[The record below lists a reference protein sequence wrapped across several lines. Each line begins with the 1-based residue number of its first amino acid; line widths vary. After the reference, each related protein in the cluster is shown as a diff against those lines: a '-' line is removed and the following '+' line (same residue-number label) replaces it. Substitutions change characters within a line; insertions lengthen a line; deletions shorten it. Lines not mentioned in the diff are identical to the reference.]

1 MRAAAALGLI
11 VAACSLAGSAKAA
24 APTADAR
31 AWLVENTVTGEVLD
45 SHDARE
51 RVPIASITKLM
62 TVIVALQHLRLSQV
76 VSVDPRAAAVGQ
88 ESIYLEAGQQ
98 ITVHDLVKA
107 SLIQSANDA
116 ADALALATAPSFPAF
131 AELMNAE
138 AQKLGL
144 TDSHFVRPD
153 GLDAPGEYSSARDVT
168 RLAQDAMKIPTVR
181 ETVDERTDTIEDGTL
196 VLHTWNDL
204 LGVFPGVFGVKTGHT
219 SAAGWGQVAAVR
231 GDGTTIYATILG
243 SPSEAQ
249 RDADLE
255 TLLAYGL
262 AQYRQVDAVATG
274 RDYADVVLP
283 YGRAPLDLVAPSRL
297 VVVVR
302 VGGSLTERVIAP
314 RVASLPV
321 RKGQVVGHVQVW
333 SRGRLVGERSL
344 VASRSVAKPGLAAR
358 IGWYAR
364 RTVHDV
370 VSLLT

>member
-51 RVPIASITKLM
+51 WVPIASITKLM

-274 RDYADVVLP
+274 RDYADVGLP